1 MPMSK
6 VVEEKGYT
14 REVREEA
21 SIQKVDIE
29 ILVVFTGEELVNGK
43 LHMFSRTDLGSTGE
57 ILDFEKESGGANVLD
72 KDNPEVVSVMTELQ
86 DHVEVH
92 DN

>member
-6 VVEEKGYT
+6 VVEEKGYM
-14 REVREEA
+14 REVRDEA

-29 ILVVFTGEELVNGK
+29 ILVVFTGEELVNEA
-43 LHMFSRTDLGSTGE
+43 LHMFSRTDLRSTGE
-57 ILDFEKESGGANVLD
+57 ILDFEKESGGANVLYKD
-72 KDNPEVVSVMTELQ
+72 KPEVVSKMTELQ